1 MPIPLGSLG
10 NQTWQREDLKVLIIY
25 KLDGF
30 SMFFHCKQRNDCV
43 VVSASFPGFPP
54 HVSLWWKPLETSCFS
69 FSPKTE
75 IIMYMYMY
83 MCVCVR
89 YTVIYWNIMCFDIVH
104 RTKYI
109 YCIYT
114 IHAVADCRHGL
125 KYVKW
130 TKWSRGKLGEFPPWF
145 CRYWCDRAH
154 FLQWDQHEDLQPWA
168 ARTKSGGRICG
179 KVFIKWIQ
187 TTGKLGVYQLSIK
200 NINIRNSVEIFL
212 SANLQPSMKYIHS
225 CFPSIGGKPFGL
237 GISGWFTARNLP
249 GFSLHFTSELS
260 YRSFLGLA
268 FCRRKAVAVR
278 TSPLQTFEF
287 HGNHLWQFDEAIVGL
302 KECPYTLQTQCI
314 TTWRCPKISKM
325 GVPLGSSSIDPL
337 LNIWLVVSNMFIFNF
352 IYGMS
357 SFPLTHIFFKM
368 VIAPP
373 TIYYFPL
380 WSSINHTLIVH

>member
-1 MPIPLGSLG
+1 
-10 NQTWQREDLKVLIIY
+10 VCVCAIY
-25 KLDGF
+25 GHILEYY
-30 SMFFHCKQRNDCV
+30 
-43 VVSASFPGFPP
+43 VVS
-54 HVSLWWKPLETSCFS
+54 TS
-69 FSPKTE
+69 
-75 IIMYMYMY
+75 Y
-83 MCVCVR
+83 
-89 YTVIYWNIMCFDIVH
+89 IVPN
-104 RTKYI
+104 T

-179 KVFIKWIQ
+179 KVIIKWIQ
-187 TTGKLGVYQLSIK
+187 MTGKLGVYQLSIK
-200 NINIRNSVEIFL
+200 NIKIRWKFSF
-212 SANLQPSMKYIHS
+212 QPTYNHQWSIHS
-225 CFPSIGGKPFGL
+225 CFMNCFPSIGGKPFGL
-237 GISGWFTARNLP
+237 GISGWLTARNLP
-249 GFSLHFTSELS
+249 GFSVSFTSELF
-260 YRSFLGLA
+260 YRSFLRLA

-287 HGNHLWQFDEAIVGL
+287 HGNQVWQFDEAIAGL

-337 LNIWLVVSNMFIFNF
+337 LNIWLVVWNMAGLFSIS
-352 IYGMS
+352 YMDYMGS
-357 SFPLTHIFFKM
+357 SFPLTFSPWFFGM
-368 VIAPP
+368 VVK
-373 TIYYFPL
+373 TC
-380 WSSINHTLIVH
+380 